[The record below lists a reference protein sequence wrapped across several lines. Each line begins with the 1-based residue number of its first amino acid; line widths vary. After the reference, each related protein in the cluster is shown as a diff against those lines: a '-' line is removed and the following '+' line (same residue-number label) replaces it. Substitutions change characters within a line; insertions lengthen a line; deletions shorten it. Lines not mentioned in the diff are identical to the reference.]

1 MFQILG
7 AAELALLLLF
17 LAGFKKRATYGL
29 VLALHAVSTLSS
41 YKPSRLIRCALYQAR
56 GARF

>member
-41 YKPSRLIRCALYQAR
+41 YKPSRLIRCAL
-56 GARF
+56 